1 MSVHVS
7 GQRIPCRR
15 CSLKFEV
22 VRRDVVAAD
31 PAPQPS
37 GSRVSPVSGG
47 APEGEAI
54 LTLPAVASDVD
65 TQPRKRALAPTLAN
79 RSRRA
84 SAAPAVE
91 APRHLPGFELTQLL
105 GRGGMGEVWKARQL
119 SLGRDVAIKI
129 LSRDLAQDPDFVKR
143 FDLEAAAL
151 TTLAH
156 PHVVSIIDRGHHDG
170 LIFFAMELVEG
181 KSLRERL
188 AGGGLPV
195 EEVIR
200 LLGQILSALGHAH
213 RKGIVHRDLKP
224 ENVLL
229 DEQGTVKVV
238 DFGLAAMAGLRGED
252 RITRS
257 AVAMGTMS
265 YMAPEQR
272 RDAHAVDHRADLY
285 SSGVVLYELLT
296 GDVPV
301 GAFVPPSRARPEVAR
316 GLDRVVERALAPGP
330 ERRFQSA
337 AEMAAALE
345 NASLDRGWRGA
356 WSKLFGPRP

>member
-1 MSVHVS
+1 M
-7 GQRIPCRR
+7 
-15 CSLKFEV
+15 
-22 VRRDVVAAD
+22 VAGEA
-31 PAPQPS
+31 PPQPAKTT
-37 GSRVSPVSGG
+37 P
-47 APEGEAI
+47 AMALTEAEA
-54 LTLPAVASDVD
+54 PAVGTMPDPRTSSDVD
-65 TQPRKRALAPTLAN
+65 TQPRRRAVAPTLAN
-79 RSRRA
+79 RSRQ
-84 SAAPAVE
+84 APAV
-91 APRHLPGFELTQLL
+91 ASATPPRQLPGFELTELL

-143 FDLEAAAL
+143 FDLEASAL

-188 AGGGLPV
+188 AAGGLPV
-195 EEVIR
+195 EEVTR

-229 DEQGTVKVV
+229 DDQGTVKVV

-272 RDAHAVDHRADLY
+272 RDAHGVDHRADLY

-301 GAFVPPSRARPEVAR
+301 GAYQPPSHSRTEVAR
-316 GLDRVVERALAPGP
+316 AMDRVVERALAPEP
-330 ERRFQSA
+330 ADRFQSA

-345 NASLDRGWRGA
+345 GAALDRGWRGA
-356 WSKLFGPRP
+356 WTKIFGTR